1 MGTNA
6 SPSGLQMYGEGGN
19 PRILTGVAAADLE
32 AGELVTSLASTTAQK
47 VGSVLST
54 VVPQDIEVTPVKDV
68 NHCIG
73 ICTKT
78 VASGTAAYVP
88 VAQRGTYILRAG
100 GVISG
105 GQGIVPGS
113 ATIQHVAGEAPSVSW
128 SGTKIGTALT
138 NSASGTNLY
147 ILATLN
153 I

>member
-6 SPSGLQMYGEGGN
+6 SPSGLQMYGDGAN
-19 PRILTGVAAADLE
+19 PRIIQGVAAADLE
-32 AGELVTSLASTTAQK
+32 AGELVVSNPATTAQK
-47 VGSVLST
+47 VGSILST
-54 VVPQDIEVTPVKDV
+54 VTPTDIEFIPVQ
-68 NHCIG
+68 NASHCNG

-78 VASGTAAYVP
+78 TASGTNAVVP
-88 VAQRGTYILRAG
+88 VATRGTYILRAG

-105 GQGIVPGS
+105 GQGIVAGS
-113 ATIQHVAGEAPSVSW
+113 EVIQYVNGEAPSISW

-147 ILATLN
+147 LLATLN